1 MAKSGVGG
9 LVKWLLVPVATL
21 VVGYMVVGPQM
32 GGKIV
37 STASKNLPIPKE
49 VKASVSKALT
59 APVAKSDP
67 EQDEPTPE
75 QEPQPRAAQADDEP
89 KQASPSM
96 TRTRTASK
104 SAGPEVEVSV
114 REATVLDSNRTPS
127 SRERLNSNRTVT
139 GDVAQT
145 APKKKKRRK
154 PRKAT
159 TTRKPVVRQPE
170 VLDEGGSGGAIGDPA
185 SGGGDPAG
193 APPPQN

>member
-21 VVGYMVVGPQM
+21 VVGYMLVGPQL
-32 GGKIV
+32 GGRIV

-59 APVAKSDP
+59 SPVAKNEP
-67 EQDEPTPE
+67 ERDEPAPE
-75 QEPQPRAAQADDEP
+75 QEPQPKAVLTDNEP
-89 KQASPSM
+89 KQAS
-96 TRTRTASK
+96 TRTASK

-127 SRERLNSNRTVT
+127 SRERLDSSRTVS
-139 GDVAQT
+139 GDAAQT

-159 TTRKPVVRQPE
+159 TTEKPVVRQPE

-185 SGGGDPAG
+185 SGGADPAG

>member
-21 VVGYMVVGPQM
+21 VVGYLVIGPQV

-49 VKASVSKALT
+49 VKASVNKALT
-59 APVAKSDP
+59 APVAKNEP
-67 EQDEPTPE
+67 ERDEPAPE
-75 QEPQPRAAQADDEP
+75 QEPQPKAVLADNEP
-89 KQASPSM
+89 KQAS
-96 TRTRTASK
+96 TRTASK